1 MPRFPIARDAETA
14 EFLDGTA
21 REEFLLVKDTATD
34 ELLGPQFDPSIDP
47 DRYVR
52 IPAAGTGN
60 IVSWSVVHQRERDG
74 STSRTP
80 VGIVE
85 LDEGPWWWTSFPE
98 ADPDALRSGLRVRV
112 AYERLGEGDAAET
125 IPYFTVTDLHNDNE
139 GVA

>member
-21 REEFLLVKDTATD
+21 REEFLLVKDTATGD
-34 ELLGPQFDPSIDP
+34 VLGPQFDPSIDP

-52 IPAAGTGN
+52 IPAAGTGT
-60 IVSWSVVHQRERDG
+60 IVSWSVVHQRGRDG

-85 LDEGPWWWTSFPE
+85 LDEGPWWWTSFPD
-98 ADPDALRSGLRVRV
+98 ADPDEMKSGLRARV
-112 AYERLGEGDAAET
+112 AFERLGEGESAET
-125 IPYFTVTDLHNDNE
+125 IPYFTLSEYE
-139 GVA
+139 GEAR